1 MVKVEHVVSFNSMSD
16 YIILGLAGL
25 FAGAINAV
33 AGGGSFI
40 TFPALIYAGINP
52 VVANASSTVALFP
65 ASLTSAWKLRQDT
78 GSFAGVS
85 MVWMIVLTFLG
96 GCLGAI
102 LLLYT
107 PSKSFSFLVPWLL
120 LTGSLAFAFGKQ
132 AGTWLRAR
140 IHIGSMLVLTGQF
153 LLGIYGGYFGGAAGI
168 MMMAVWTLFGLSDIK
183 MINAN
188 KTLFVGIANAIAVA
202 LFIYAGKIAWTQTGF
217 MLLGTVTGGYW
228 GAHIAG
234 RVDAVKLRRAIV
246 IFNFVITAVFFV
258 KTFMS

>member
-1 MVKVEHVVSFNSMSD
+1 LESNAITLYKTVSK
-16 YIILGLAGL
+16 
-25 FAGAINAV
+25 
-33 AGGGSFI
+33 
-40 TFPALIYAGINP
+40 TH
-52 VVANASSTVALFP
+52 TVALFP
-65 ASLTSAWKLRQDT
+65 ARLTSAWKLRQDN

-96 GCLGAI
+96 GCIGAL

-140 IHIGSMLVLTGQF
+140 IHIRSILVLTGQF
-153 LLGIYGGYFGGAAGI
+153 LMGIYGGYFGGAPGI
-168 MMMAVWTLFGLSDIK
+168 MMMAVWTLFGLSDVK
-183 MINAN
+183 MIN
-188 KTLFVGIANAIAVA
+188 
-202 LFIYAGKIAWTQTGF
+202 AGKIAWLQIGF
-217 MLLGTVTGGYW
+217 MLLGTVTGGYL

-258 KTFMS
+258 KTFIG